1 MSDFAGQVHTVLG
14 SIAPAAMGQT
24 MMHEHLL
31 LDISPPEARSH
42 PGEVITLANCGHF
55 RRYSHLNPFN
65 LRLTNEAEAIDEMRD
80 FKSAGG
86 GTVVEATSIGLCR
99 DPAGLRRIAQASG
112 VHIIMGASY
121 YVHNYH
127 PSDVARMTEA
137 QITDVIVRDITE
149 GVNGT
154 GIRAGLIGEVGL
166 YWPMHV
172 DEIKV
177 LRASAQAQRQTGA
190 PLMIHPGRDPRAPL
204 EAMRIVREAGGDAQ
218 RTVMAHIDR
227 TLFSLA
233 DMTALARTGCCLEFD
248 LFGKESSYYPLAP
261 IDMPNDAMR
270 INALLE
276 LIAAGYRHQLVVA
289 HDICYKTCL
298 KKYGGDGYDHIL
310 RNVVPVMHRK
320 GMTAADIEALLVHN
334 PARLMTF
341 V

>member
-1 MSDFAGQVHTVLG
+1 MAEFAGMVHTVLG
-14 SIAPAAMGQT
+14 PIAPAAMGQT

-31 LDISPPEARSH
+31 LDISPPEARSN
-42 PGEVITLANCGHF
+42 PGEPITLANCGHA
-55 RRYSHLNPFN
+55 RRYTHVNPFN

-80 FKSAGG
+80 FKAAGG
-86 GTVVEATSIGLCR
+86 GTIVEATSIGLCR
-99 DPAGLRRIAQASG
+99 DAEGLRRIAQASG
-112 VHIIMGASY
+112 INIVMGASY

-127 PSDVARMTEA
+127 PSDVASMTES
-137 QITDVIVRDITE
+137 QIAEVIVRDVTT
-149 GVNGT
+149 GVDGT

-166 YWPMHV
+166 YWPMHA

-204 EAMRIVREAGGDAQ
+204 EAMRLVQEAGGDPQ
-218 RTVMAHIDR
+218 RTIMAHIDR
-227 TLFSLA
+227 TLFTLA
-233 DMTALARTGCCLEFD
+233 DMRALAQTGCTLEFD

-270 INALLE
+270 INALME
-276 LIAAGYRHQLVVA
+276 LIAVGHRDQLVIA

-310 RNVVPVMHRK
+310 RNVVPVMQRK
-320 GMTAADIEALLVHN
+320 GMTAADLEAILVHN
-334 PARLMTF
+334 PARLMAF